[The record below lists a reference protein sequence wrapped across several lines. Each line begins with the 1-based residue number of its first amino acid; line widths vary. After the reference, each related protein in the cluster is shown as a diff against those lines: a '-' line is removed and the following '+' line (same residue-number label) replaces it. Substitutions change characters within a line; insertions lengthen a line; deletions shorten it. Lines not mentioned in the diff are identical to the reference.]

1 MSKNRTFSSEI
12 SQRYALALY
21 DLSKEKNQTEEFI
34 TNMTAF
40 IKIFNSNKDLKNFVK
55 NPTYSVENQKIVF
68 DKILSLMNFNKL
80 VKNFFQIL
88 IIKKRIFYLDKIIE
102 EFLKLISLKRGE
114 VTGNLISPKEI
125 DENTILEIQREISTN
140 IKRSIKLK
148 SKIDK
153 SLIGG
158 IIIQIGS
165 FMIDASIKNKLQK
178 YKKLMSEA

>member
-125 DENTILEIQREISTN
+125 DENSILEIQREISTN
-140 IKRSIKLK
+140 IKRSIKLNTPL
-148 SKIDK
+148 DK

-165 FMIDASIKNKLQK
+165 LMIDASIKNKLQK